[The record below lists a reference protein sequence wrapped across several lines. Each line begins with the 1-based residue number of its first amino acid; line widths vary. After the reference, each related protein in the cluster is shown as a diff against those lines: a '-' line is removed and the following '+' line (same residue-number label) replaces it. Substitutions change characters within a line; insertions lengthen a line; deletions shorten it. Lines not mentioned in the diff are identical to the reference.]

1 MDRNEMED
9 FRRNTI
15 RHALGSR
22 STPEFLVDPE
32 RKVIHKL
39 VWSHP
44 RRFREQLEK
53 CVGPVERPTRVE
65 DLKILKMKTAAPY
78 LYIASIALY

>member
-1 MDRNEMED
+1 MED

-22 STPEFLVDPE
+22 SNPEFLVDPE

-44 RRFREQLEK
+44 RRLREQLEK
-53 CVGPVERPTRVE
+53 FVGPVEQPIRVE
-65 DLKILKMKTAAPY
+65 DLNMKTAAPY